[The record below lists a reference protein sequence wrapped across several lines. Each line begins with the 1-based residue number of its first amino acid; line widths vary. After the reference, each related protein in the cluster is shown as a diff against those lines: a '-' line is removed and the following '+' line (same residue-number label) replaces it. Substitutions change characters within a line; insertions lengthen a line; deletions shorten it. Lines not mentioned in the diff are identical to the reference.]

1 MRRPR
6 NVEVMAA
13 HEEAA
18 EQSQNLATDAQL
30 FERARVDADAFR
42 ELYERYAEAIYAYHC
57 RCSPTATRAA

>member
-1 MRRPR
+1 
-6 NVEVMAA
+6 MAA